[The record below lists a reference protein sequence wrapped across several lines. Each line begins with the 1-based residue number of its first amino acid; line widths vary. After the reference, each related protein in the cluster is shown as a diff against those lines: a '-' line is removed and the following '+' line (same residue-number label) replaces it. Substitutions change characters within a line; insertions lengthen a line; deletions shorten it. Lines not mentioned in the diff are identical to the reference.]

1 MKKEI
6 KYNKINKEIQKQIT
20 KIIFLKC
27 NYLFKKNFFINI
39 NYIFISKDLSKIDIY
54 INFIKKIKKNIIN
67 YYINKLKKNNK
78 YIIKELRKKIYI
90 KKIIKINF
98 KYDIF
103 LDKINNLYKKINKI
117 NKNNVK

>member
-1 MKKEI
+1 MKKKI
-6 KYNKINKEIQKQIT
+6 KYNKISKEIQKQIT
-20 KIIFLKC
+20 KIIFLKF
-27 NYLFKKNFFINI
+27 NYLFKKKIFFNI

-67 YYINKLKKNNK
+67 YYINKFKKNNK

-103 LDKINNLYKKINKI
+103 LEKINNLYKKINKI